1 MARKV
6 TGGLT
11 GSPSVGALNVAPTA
25 VVTAADNQDITLSP
39 SGTGMLMLTAN
50 AQLQAQSDLRF
61 ADADSSNWVAFQAPA
76 TVAANVTWTLPAT
89 DGTSDQVLTTNASGT
104 LSWSSKSV
112 VISDQLISAS
122 TFYPL
127 FTTNTSGAA
136 STVSVA
142 TSKMT
147 FQPSTGTLTVTAI
160 TESSSRALKMNINP
174 IDNALDAILK
184 LKGVT
189 YDRKDGSTQNEAGLI
204 AEQVNKILP
213 NIVSKDAKGKPTG
226 IHYTKLTAYLIE
238 AVKSLQ
244 LEINDLT
251 KQLKKTQKGEK

>member
-6 TGGLT
+6 TGGLA
-11 GSPSVGALNVAPTA
+11 GSPSIGALNVAPTA
-25 VVTAADNQDITLSP
+25 VVTAADDQNITLSP
-39 SGTGMLMLTAN
+39 SGSGSVVFTNNAILN
-50 AQLQAQSDLRF
+50 AQTNLRF
-61 ADADSSNWVAFQAPA
+61 GDADSSNWVAFKAPA
-76 TVAANVTWTLPAT
+76 DVSSNVTWTLPAA
-89 DGTSDQVLTTNASGT
+89 DGSSDQVLTTNASGT

-112 VISDQLISAS
+112 VISDQILSATS
-122 TFYPL
+122 FYPL
-127 FTTNTSGAA
+127 FTTTTSGAA
-136 STVSVA
+136 SGVSVS
-142 TSKMT
+142 TTKMT
-147 FQPSTGTLTVTAI
+147 FQPSTGTLTVTAL
-160 TESSSRALKMNINP
+160 TESSSRSLKMNINP

-189 YDRKDGSTQNEAGLI
+189 YDRKDGSTQHEAGLI

-244 LEINDLT
+244 LEINDLS
-251 KQLKKTQKGEK
+251 KQLKKTQQGKK